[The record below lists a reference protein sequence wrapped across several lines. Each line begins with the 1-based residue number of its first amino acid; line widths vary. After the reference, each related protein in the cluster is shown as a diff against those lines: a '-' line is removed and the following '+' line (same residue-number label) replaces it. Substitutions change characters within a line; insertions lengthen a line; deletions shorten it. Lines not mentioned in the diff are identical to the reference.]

1 MIRFYSDF
9 LLYIFWRRII
19 ISTFKE
25 KNSLKKIDLRSDT
38 VTLPTDEMREAMNNA
53 DVGDDVYQEDPTVN
67 QLEELAAKKM
77 GKEAALFIPSGTMG
91 NLIAVLTHCQRGEEI
106 ILEADSHIYYYE
118 VGGMSAVA
126 GVIPRLIIGN
136 KGILDPQDI
145 KKALR
150 DENLHYPKT
159 TLICL
164 ENTHNR
170 AGGTIIS
177 PKMVEKIC
185 QLAHQRNIQV
195 HLDGARIFNAAVAL
209 NIEPVL
215 LTKSV
220 DSVMFCL
227 SKGLSAPVGSIL
239 AGSKEFIQRAR
250 KNRKMLGGGMRQAG
264 ILAAAGIIAIENMVE
279 RLEDDHKNAQIL
291 GEGLTDIG
299 GIKVDLETIQ
309 TNMVCFDLRESGMDT
324 YQFLPKLAEY
334 NILGSPRPPSKVRLV
349 THYGISE
356 DDIYTTI
363 KAIKEIVKN

>member
-1 MIRFYSDF
+1 
-9 LLYIFWRRII
+9 
-19 ISTFKE
+19 
-25 KNSLKKIDLRSDT
+25 
-38 VTLPTDEMREAMNNA
+38 MNNA
-53 DVGDDVYQEDPTVN
+53 EVGDDVYQEDPTVN
-67 QLEELAAKKM
+67 QLEELAANKL
-77 GKEAALFIPSGTMG
+77 GKEAALFVPSGTMG
-91 NLIAVLTHCQRGEEI
+91 NLIAVLTHCQRGDEV
-106 ILEADSHIYYYE
+106 ILETDSHIYYYE

-126 GVIPRLIIGN
+126 GVIPWLIVGD
-136 KGILDPQDI
+136 KGIPDPQGI
-145 KKALR
+145 KRALR
-150 DENLHYPKT
+150 DKNLHYPKT

-170 AGGTIIS
+170 AGGTIIP
-177 PKMVEKIC
+177 PKVTEEIC
-185 QLAHQRNIQV
+185 QLAHQRNIAV
-195 HLDGARIFNAAVAL
+195 HLDGARIFNAAIAL
-209 NIEPVL
+209 DVEPAL
-215 LTKSV
+215 LTKNV

-279 RLEDDHKNAQIL
+279 RLEEDHKNAQIL
-291 GEGLTDIG
+291 GEGLTDMN
-299 GIKVDLETIQ
+299 GIKVDLETIP
-309 TNMVCFDLRESGMDT
+309 TNMVYFDLQGSGMDT

-363 KAIKEIVKN
+363 KAIKEIVS